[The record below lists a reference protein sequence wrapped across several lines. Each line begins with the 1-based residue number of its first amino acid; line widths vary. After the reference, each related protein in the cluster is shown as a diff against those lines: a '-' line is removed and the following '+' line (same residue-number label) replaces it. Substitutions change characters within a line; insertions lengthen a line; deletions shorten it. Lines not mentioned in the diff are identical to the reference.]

1 MKKIK
6 EFNKTSLTQFRAE
19 MAAVFAKF
27 EKSSGVEVSMDSVR
41 YSSNTLSFNAKAKLV
56 GTKSAEAQALEMLTK
71 FKEND
76 VIRIGKLGEVK
87 LVGYKTKN
95 RRYPFIV
102 ETVHTGKRYKLSDSQ
117 VEARVNV
124 I

>member
-6 EFNKTSLTQFRAE
+6 EFDNKTIKQFRTE
-19 MAAVFAKF
+19 MDAVFAKF
-27 EKSSGVEVSMDSVR
+27 AKSSGVEVSMGGIK
-41 YSSNTLSFNAKAKLV
+41 YTSNTLSFKADVKVV
-56 GTKSAEAQALEMLTK
+56 GSKSKDAQTLELFTK

-76 VIRIGKLGEVK
+76 IIRIDRLGEVK

-95 RRYPFIV
+95 RKYPFIV

-124 I
+124 V